1 MGAALMLGPL
11 PGLVAGPIFQVLAD
25 VMAAMTAWFVSHILD
40 GLTKI
45 STPKFDGAWWS
56 QLYSRQVA
64 VASIF
69 ALILLLL
76 AAGFGAIRGDGR
88 SIGKAVANVAVWGL
102 LSAMAPAL
110 VGLAVAAVDY
120 LTVPFIDTLGTD
132 AGKVLA
138 EAAKVSGSPVGVQL
152 VGFLLIGG
160 TALLFFVEL
169 VGRDVILLLTVAFA
183 PIALAG
189 IIWSGSRSW
198 AQKAG
203 RLLAVALLSKFLI
216 IAIASIGL
224 AALSGG
230 NLAGSGF
237 GLAVAGAVVL
247 AAACWAPWSLL
258 KHAPG
263 GAPAMHR
270 GEMGQATGV
279 TQAGQAAK
287 AVGGIAAGG
296 KASSGPKAT
305 GARAPG
311 RTA

>member
-1 MGAALMLGPL
+1 MGGLIGGAAAAA
-11 PGLVAGPIFQVLAD
+11 AGPFFQVLAD
-25 VMAAMTAWFVSHILD
+25 VLGAMAAWFVTHILD
-40 GLTKI
+40 FVSKI
-45 STPKFDGAWWS
+45 STPNLGGAWWE

-64 VASIF
+64 VAAIF
-69 ALILLLL
+69 ALILLLV
-76 AAGFGAIRGDGR
+76 AVGIGAIRGDGR
-88 SIGKAVANVAVWGL
+88 SIGKAVAAVALWGL

-110 VGLAVAAVDY
+110 VGLAAAAVDY
-120 LTVPFIDTLGTD
+120 LTAPFVATLGTD
-132 AGKVLA
+132 AGKTLT
-138 EAAKVSGSPVGVQL
+138 AASNLSGNPVGVQIL
-152 VGFLLIGG
+152 GFLMIV
-160 TALLFFVEL
+160 AASFLFFVEL
-169 VGRDVILLLTVAFA
+169 IGRDVILLLTVAFA

-230 NLAGSGF
+230 VLAGEGF

-263 GAPAMHR
+263 GAPAMNR
-270 GEMGQATGV
+270 SEMGEATGAK
-279 TQAGQAAK
+279 QAEDAMKSATN
-287 AVGGIAAGG
+287 
-296 KASSGPKAT
+296 SSRGTKSTGSSKAT
-305 GARAPG
+305 GARAPR